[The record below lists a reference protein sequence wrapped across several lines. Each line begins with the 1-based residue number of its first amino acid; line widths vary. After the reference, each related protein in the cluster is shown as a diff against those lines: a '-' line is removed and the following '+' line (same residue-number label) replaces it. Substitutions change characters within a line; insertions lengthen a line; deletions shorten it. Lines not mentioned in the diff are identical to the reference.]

1 MAGRTPEETGDL
13 IGEAMKRKDLDGALD
28 LFEPD
33 AVLVD
38 PSSGEQVRG
47 HGEIRQALVGFM
59 AMDAQLLPAPPPTVL
74 VSGDVAL
81 VLAPWTLETKDE
93 DGRPVRQSG
102 QATDVLRRQADGTWR
117 FVIDNPAGVEL
128 AGG

>member
-28 LFEPD
+28 LFEPE
-33 AVLVD
+33 AVFVD
-38 PSSGEQVRG
+38 PSSGQQMHG
-47 HGEIRQALVGFM
+47 HDEIRQALVGFM
-59 AMDAQLLPAPPPTVL
+59 EVDAQLLPSPPPTIL

-81 VLAPWTLETKDE
+81 VLAPWTLEVAGE
-93 DGRPVRQSG
+93 DGQPVRQSG

-128 AGG
+128 PGG